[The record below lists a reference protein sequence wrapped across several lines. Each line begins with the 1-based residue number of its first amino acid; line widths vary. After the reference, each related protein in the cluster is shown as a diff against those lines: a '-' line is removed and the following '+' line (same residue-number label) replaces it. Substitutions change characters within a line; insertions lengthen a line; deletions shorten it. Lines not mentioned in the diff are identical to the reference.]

1 MYLPGLKTKT
11 VEYAK
16 NFSFPKEKLLET
28 FCLAEQV
35 PHPHFSKALL
45 HNCEDFLLTILATP
59 RDYNRF
65 MKENSQD
72 VAAFRL
78 LARVDH
84 SEMVFV
90 NRSDSHSLHWQE
102 VVTCIRNIKRSI
114 RPRHYL
120 QRLLNVVKTVKDPAD
135 KDKPW
140 KLDFIECRRI
150 IILQTEFH
158 YVTVNSLKKTM
169 EWDSE
174 QATEKGTPLTWRTRV
189 GDIPGA

>member
-16 NFSFPKEKLLET
+16 NFSFPKEKLLDT

-35 PHPHFSKALL
+35 PHLDFSKALL

-65 MKENSQD
+65 MKENSLD
-72 VAAFRL
+72 IAAFRL

-84 SEMVFV
+84 SEMAFV
-90 NRSDSHSLHWQE
+90 NTTESRSHHRQE
-102 VVTCIRNIKRSI
+102 VLTCIWNIKRSI

-120 QRLLNVVKTVKDPAD
+120 RRLLNVVKTAKDPAD
-135 KDKPW
+135 KDKP
-140 KLDFIECRRI
+140 
-150 IILQTEFH
+150 
-158 YVTVNSLKKTM
+158 
-169 EWDSE
+169 
-174 QATEKGTPLTWRTRV
+174 
-189 GDIPGA
+189 